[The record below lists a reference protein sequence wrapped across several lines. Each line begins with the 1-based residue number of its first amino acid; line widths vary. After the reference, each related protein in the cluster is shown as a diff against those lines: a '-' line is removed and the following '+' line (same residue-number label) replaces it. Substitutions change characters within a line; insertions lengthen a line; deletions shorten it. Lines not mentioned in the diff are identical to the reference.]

1 MLALTA
7 LTWVILVPAV
17 LCWPVVGMAGY
28 LIWRS
33 AKRHGDADKA
43 RREALLAA
51 AAARSAQDA
60 GGSPS

>member
-1 MLALTA
+1 VLALTA

-17 LCWPVVGMAGY
+17 LCWPVVGAAGY

-43 RREALLAA
+43 QREELLAA
-51 AAARSAQDA
+51 AARPDPDA